1 MEQKQIIDRENKNT
15 LQQGSSSSM
24 EFKVSDL
31 LHLARKRWYYY
42 IIAFIVCGIGAYI
55 YVHRTPPTYL
65 RISTVLIK
73 DKNDGTRTLSEAQ
86 LFKEVGFANIA
97 SNVENE
103 ILIFKSLRLAEIVV
117 RRLHLD
123 VRYQRETFWRPV
135 DLYGV
140 SPITVEFANGDDLAC
155 QFRLQFLSEKKVAI
169 KEFRYKGELLNFEKT
184 VMLGDNVET
193 PVGQITILPTSFYA
207 QSELDETLIVT
218 KSSVTAMGN
227 MIGSTLGASKASK
240 DASMIQLSFM
250 DEVSKRAEDILNT
263 LMDVYKKDIIN
274 DKNTIARNTERFVVE
289 RLAILEKELGNVDNQ
304 IASYR
309 SENQLIDASQ
319 SGLYLQQADQYQGE
333 AVKLQTEL
341 ELIRY
346 LKDYLL
352 QPQNAETL
360 IPVSTGMS
368 ESSLLKQV
376 EEYNQMR
383 LQCDKLKTVSVEEN
397 PVVQDLQ
404 QALHSMRESIL
415 QSMDNYM
422 ESLQLQINSSLKQE
436 ARNSGK
442 ASNIPTHQK
451 SVLSAERQQKVKEQL
466 YVYLLQKR
474 EENALAEYIA
484 ESNARVIDRAK
495 GSDVPIAP
503 KALMIYGASLALGIG
518 LPTALFFLLL
528 LTDNKVRTRK
538 DLENNISI
546 PFLGD
551 IPYCKNFV
559 DGQILAVSPDGTDAL
574 TEAFR
579 VVRTNLNYI
588 SDANHQIKVLMNTSL
603 NPGAGKTFVL
613 SNLAAMITYTGKRVL
628 LLDLDIRKGTLS
640 RQFGGKRKIGITHY
654 LVGRTD
660 SVAELKH
667 HVECCP
673 GLDIIYSGVLPPNP
687 AELLM
692 SSRLD
697 QLLNELKKDYD
708 YILVDNVP
716 MASVADATITN
727 RLADL
732 TLFLG
737 RAGVLEN
744 EQLLDVERFYK
755 EGKMKHMVFILNGV
769 KEEYAG
775 YGRYGYGYGY
785 GYREQK
791 KKKKKFLGLF

>member
-1 MEQKQIIDRENKNT
+1 MEQRQTKDSDNKNIVQVT
-15 LQQGSSSSM
+15 SSAM
-24 EFKVSDL
+24 DFNIRDL

-42 IIAFIVCGIGAYI
+42 VIALIICSVGAYI
-55 YVHRTPPTYL
+55 NVHRTAPTYL
-65 RISTVLIK
+65 RVSTVLIK

-86 LFKEVGFANIA
+86 LFKEVGLANIA

-117 RRLHLD
+117 RQLHLD
-123 VRYQRETFWRPV
+123 VRYQKETFWRPV

-140 SPITVEFANGDDLAC
+140 SPVTIEFANGEDLAC
-155 QFRLQFLSEKKVAI
+155 QFYLQLLSGKKVAL

-184 VMLGDNVET
+184 VALGETVET
-193 PVGQITILPTSFYA
+193 PIGRITVKPTSFYD
-207 QSELDETLIVT
+207 QTELGEDLIVT
-218 KSSVTAMGN
+218 KSSVTTMGN
-227 MIGSTLGASKASK
+227 VISSSLGVGKASK
-240 DASMIQLSFM
+240 EASMIQLSFV
-250 DEVSKRAEDILNT
+250 DEVPQRAEDILNT
-263 LMDVYKKDIIN
+263 LMDAYKKDIIS
-274 DKNTIARNTERFVVE
+274 DKNAVARNTEQFVIE
-289 RLAILEKELGNVDNQ
+289 RLAILEKELGQVDNQ

-319 SGLYLQQADQYQGE
+319 SGMYLQQADQYQGE

-341 ELIRY
+341 ELTRY

-352 QPQNAETL
+352 QPKNIDAL
-360 IPVSTGMS
+360 IPVNTGMS
-368 ESSLLKQV
+368 ETGLVNQIT
-376 EEYNQMR
+376 EYNKTR
-383 LQCDKLKTVSVEEN
+383 LQCDKLKTTSAEEN

-404 QALHSMRESIL
+404 QALRSMRESIL
-415 QSMDNYM
+415 HSMDNYI

-451 SVLSAERQQKVKEQL
+451 TVLSAERQQKVKEQL

-484 ESNARVIDRAK
+484 ESNARIIDHAK
-495 GSDVPIAP
+495 GSDLPIAP
-503 KALMIYGASLALGIG
+503 KSIMIYSTSLALGIG
-518 LPTALFFLLL
+518 FPTLLFFLLL
-528 LTDNKVRTRK
+528 LTDNKIRSRK
-538 DLENNISI
+538 DLEDKTSL
-546 PFLGD
+546 PLLGD
-551 IPYCKNFV
+551 IPFCKNFV
-559 DGQILAVSPDGTDAL
+559 ENRMLAVSPDGTDAL

-579 VVRTNLNYI
+579 VLRTNLNFMY
-588 SDANHQIKVLMNTSL
+588 DANHPVKVLMNTSL

-628 LLDLDIRKGTLS
+628 LVDLDIRKGTLS
-640 RQFGGKRKIGITHY
+640 RQFGGKRQIGITHY

-660 SVAELKH
+660 SVAELIH
-667 HVECCP
+667 HVESCP
-673 GLDIIYSGVLPPNP
+673 GLDIIYSGVVPPNP

-697 QLLNELKKDYD
+697 QLIEELKKDYD

-716 MASVADATITN
+716 MAAVADATITN

-737 RAGVLEN
+737 RAGILEN
-744 EQLLDVERFYK
+744 EQLLDVERFYR

-775 YGRYGYGYGY
+775 YGRYGYSYGYGY
-785 GYREQK
+785 GYGNMK
-791 KKKKKFLGLF
+791 KKKKNFGLF